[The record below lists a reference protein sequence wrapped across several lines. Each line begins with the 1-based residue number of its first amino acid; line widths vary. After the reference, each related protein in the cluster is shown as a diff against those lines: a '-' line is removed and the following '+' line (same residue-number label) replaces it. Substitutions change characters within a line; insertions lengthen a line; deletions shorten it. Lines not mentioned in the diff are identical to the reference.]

1 MSEQTPE
8 PNVQGAYCAEGDL
21 RLGDIR
27 LPNYI
32 TREQGIKTAADEID
46 EALGHIYITPIEIP
60 NDAQYRPARLALK
73 KINWLLA
80 SGRMI
85 LDLNAS
91 GESDNQHAYGMG
103 MLKEGL
109 ALLKAYA
116 TEERKLD
123 GAAKIE
129 LPEGEQPSFTGP
141 AIFNE
146 DPESL
151 VESFYKRS
159 ASSPM
164 IDGLPPRQAMP
175 YGLNRSVI

>member
-1 MSEQTPE
+1 MSETPPE
-8 PNVQGAYCAEGDL
+8 QNVEGAYCMESDL

-27 LPNYI
+27 LPSYMS
-32 TREQGIKTAADEID
+32 RSQGIKTAADEID

-60 NDAQYRPARLALK
+60 NGAQFRPSVLALK

-116 TEERKLD
+116 TEERKLA
-123 GAAKIE
+123 GAAKHE
-129 LPEGEQPSFTGP
+129 VPEGEQLPFTGP

-164 IDGLPPRQAMP
+164 IDGLPPRQPLP
-175 YGLNRSVI
+175 YGLGRSVI